1 MNPTIH
7 TKYKFTIVTLEIPL
21 SIIAIKNEILS
32 QVGEHPYA
40 IIFLWIIFLHF
51 VFFFK
56 GREVHFWA
64 TYSSFITFFVM
75 SLLLYH
81 SPSKAQKKSIHIIES
96 KKETRPLCNFH
107 IHLFK
112 LFEPCFQYI
121 LPIQTYISFKTL
133 TWCEWNK
140 ATVHIIW
147 CSCSFFLV

>member
-1 MNPTIH
+1 M
-7 TKYKFTIVTLEIPL
+7 

-56 GREVHFWA
+56 DREVHFWA

-81 SPSKAQKKSIHIIES
+81 SPSKAQKKISTHHRWSICLVFGWIIES

-133 TWCEWNK
+133 IWYEWNK